1 MPTIEK
7 LALFVLAAVLLAM
20 GCSDE
25 RGKCPDSLPTSSAQ
39 WSAVTPRQECAD
51 VADVLNESGFSVA
64 GDAGGEGNCTGR
76 ETMDESGGMCRATI
90 ASECESGLSFELVC
104 TVRSQGGADCA
115 VTLDAAELEAP
126 CRLRVLL
133 R

>member
-1 MPTIEK
+1 MRSLFIR
-7 LALFVLAAVLLAM
+7 LALAVLWCC
-20 GCSDE
+20 GCADH

-51 VADVLNESGFSVA
+51 VADALDESGFLDVA
-64 GDAGGEGNCTGR
+64 GEGHCTGR
-76 ETMDESGGMCRATI
+76 EAMDESGGSCRATI
-90 ASECESGLSFELVC
+90 SSTCESGLSFELVC
-104 TVRSQGGADCA
+104 TVREQGGADCD

-126 CRLRVLL
+126 CKLRVLL